1 MDIHNQRGTVMVKR
15 MMMSI
20 LTLVVFCCLSSVLI
34 ASAEQKQKKTSPA
47 IDDTVNVDEFPSPTK
62 QVPPKYP
69 EDAKKQGIQGKVY
82 LKVLI
87 GTDGVPKDAR
97 VIKSDAVQ
105 LDSAALKS
113 CMQWR
118 FKPATYKGEPVE
130 IWVVIPFN
138 FVLDK
143 DKPKDKPKAK

>member
-1 MDIHNQRGTVMVKR
+1 MLKR
-15 MMMSI
+15 ILTSM
-20 LTLVVFCCLSSVLI
+20 LTLVVLCFLSSVLF
-34 ASAEQKQKKTSPA
+34 ASEPQKQKQTSPG
-47 IDDTVNVDEFPSPTK
+47 IDDTVNVDEFPTPTK

-69 EDAKKQGIQGKVY
+69 EDAKKQGIEGKVH

-87 GTDGVPKDAR
+87 GKDGIPKDAR
-97 VIKSDAVQ
+97 VIKSDASQ

-113 CMQWR
+113 CMQWH
-118 FKPATYKGEPVE
+118 FKPATYKGKPVE

-143 DKPKDKPKAK
+143 DKPKDKPKDK